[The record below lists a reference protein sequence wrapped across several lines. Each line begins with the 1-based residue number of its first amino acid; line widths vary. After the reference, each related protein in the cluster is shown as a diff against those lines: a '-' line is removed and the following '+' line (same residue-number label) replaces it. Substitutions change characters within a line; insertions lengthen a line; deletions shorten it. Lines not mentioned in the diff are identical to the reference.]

1 VKLNEWTILIGLVA
15 AIVILWQFRE
25 ILMLVFAAA
34 VLSIALNR
42 LARYVSRR
50 FGVSRKL
57 AVPIVLALVVVGM
70 SAFVGFVMP
79 LFIGQFQQLILLVPQ
94 GVQQLINWANQ
105 VVLQSPSW
113 FPELNIEL
121 LPPFSEL
128 LQQGLSLFR
137 QIFGNFLIFFSGSL
151 AIVLQAVFVLILTLM
166 MAANPIS
173 YRNLLIQL
181 FPSFYRRRADYIFSK
196 CESSLIN
203 WLRGVF
209 INSIFV
215 SFASA
220 IGLMILGVPFVFSHA
235 LIAGIFNFIPN
246 IGPFLSV
253 IFPVSVAL
261 LDSFGKAVAVIIL
274 YVIIQNVE
282 SYWFSP
288 MVMQKQVSILPA
300 MTLISQI
307 FFTTV
312 LGPLGLVLAL
322 PLAVVAKTWIDEA
335 WVKDVLDQ
343 WQGKKAVLV
352 PEEFAS
358 PPDRGVLMP
367 ASDRSSSRSS
377 DRSAP
382 DFPSSTPS
390 SSTPSSPNRS
400 PSEPNPLE
408 PNPLGDQPP
417 VD

>member
-1 VKLNEWTILIGLVA
+1 MKLSEWAILIGLIA

-34 VLSIALNR
+34 VLAIALNR

-50 FGVSRKL
+50 LGISRRL
-57 AVPIVLALVVVGM
+57 AVPTVLALVVVGM

-79 LFIGQFQQLILLVPQ
+79 LFIGQFQQLLLLVPQ

-105 VVLQSPSW
+105 IVLQPPPW

-151 AIVLQAVFVLILTLM
+151 AIVLQAVFVLVLTLM
-166 MAANPIS
+166 MTANPIP
-173 YRNLLIQL
+173 YRNLLILL

-253 IFPVSVAL
+253 VFPVSVAL

-274 YVIIQNVE
+274 YVVIQNVE

-307 FFTTV
+307 FFTTI

-322 PLAVVAKTWIDEA
+322 PLTVVAKTWIDEA

-343 WQGKKAVLV
+343 WQGKKLAS
-352 PEEFAS
+352 PEELA
-358 PPDRGVLMP
+358 PAADRGVLMP
-367 ASDRSSSRSS
+367 SSERSTLDSPASDL
-377 DRSAP
+377 A
-382 DFPSSTPS
+382 
-390 SSTPSSPNRS
+390 SPTIP
-400 PSEPNPLE
+400 PSEPNPLSS
-408 PNPLGDQPP
+408 NPWIDQPP
-417 VD
+417 AD

>member
-1 VKLNEWTILIGLVA
+1 VKLSEWAILIGLVA

-50 FGVSRKL
+50 LGISRKL

-70 SAFVGFVMP
+70 SAFVGFIMP

-94 GVQQLINWANQ
+94 GVQQLINWANRI
-105 VVLQSPSW
+105 VLEPPPW
-113 FPELNIEL
+113 FPNLDIEL

-151 AIVLQAVFVLILTLM
+151 AIVLQIVFVLVLTLM
-166 MAANPIS
+166 MTANPLP
-173 YRNLLIQL
+173 YRSLLIQL
-181 FPSFYRRRADYIFSK
+181 FPSFYRRRADYILTK

-209 INSIFV
+209 INSLFV
-215 SFASA
+215 AFASA
-220 IGLMILGVPFVFSHA
+220 IGLSILGIPFVFSHA

-253 IFPVSVAL
+253 VFPVSVAL

-274 YVIIQNVE
+274 YVVIQNIE

-322 PLAVVAKTWIDEA
+322 PLTVVAKTWIDEA
-335 WVKDVLDQ
+335 WVKDVLDR
-343 WQGKKAVLV
+343 WQRKTVAAI
-352 PEEFAS
+352 PEEFAAL
-358 PPDRGVLMP
+358 DRGDLISSSETLLSDILSSETP
-367 ASDRSSSRSS
+367 ASETSSS
-377 DRSAP
+377 DI
-382 DFPSSTPS
+382 
-390 SSTPSSPNRS
+390 
-400 PSEPNPLE
+400 PSEPN
-408 PNPLGDQPP
+408 QPMSRP
-417 VD
+417 VDVTIQ